1 MPEDS
6 RLNIVFAGTPDF
18 AAAHLEALLNHNH
31 KIAAVYT
38 QPDRPAG
45 RGKSLRASPV
55 KARALQA
62 GLSVRQPSSLR
73 DAAEVEALRALEPDL
88 MVVVAYGLLL
98 PKEVLE
104 TPRLGCIN
112 VHASLLPRWRGAAPI
127 QRALEAGD
135 KQTGVAIM
143 QMDEGLD
150 TGPVL
155 LRRECSITPT
165 DTAAQLHDRL
175 AELGVEALLE
185 SLDSIRQGTAKA
197 TAQNPE
203 LATYAPKLSK
213 EEGLVRWADSAER
226 IDLRIRAFNPFPVAF
241 SFIAGQRLRLFA
253 GDVIRKRHNAA
264 PGVIVELGDAI
275 QVACGQDTVFA
286 ITQLQL
292 PGKKTMNA
300 REALNGARDLFSLGR
315 AFGNE

>member
-6 RLNIVFAGTPDF
+6 PLNIVFAGTPDF
-18 AAAHLEALLNHNH
+18 AAVHLEALLAHNH
-31 KIAAVYT
+31 KIAGVYT

-62 GLSVRQPSSLR
+62 GLTIRQPSSLR
-73 DAAEVEALRALEPDL
+73 DASEVQALRALEPDL

-98 PKEVLE
+98 PQAVLE
-104 TPRLGCIN
+104 APRLGCIN

-135 KQTGVAIM
+135 KVTGVAIM

-155 LRRECSITPT
+155 LRRECPINPT
-165 DTAAQLHDRL
+165 DTAAHLHDRL
-175 AELGVEALLE
+175 AKLGTEALLE
-185 SLDSIRQGTAKA
+185 SLVRISQGTAKA
-197 TAQNPE
+197 TTQNPH

-213 EEGLVRWADSAER
+213 EEGRVRWADSAER

-241 SFIAGQRLRLFA
+241 SYISGQRLRLFA
-253 GDVIRKRHNAA
+253 GEVIHRRHNAV
-264 PGVIVELGDAI
+264 PGVIVELGETI
-275 QVACGQDTVFA
+275 QVACGEDTLFS

-300 REALNGARDLFSLGR
+300 REALNGARHLFNVGR
-315 AFGNE
+315 AFGDE